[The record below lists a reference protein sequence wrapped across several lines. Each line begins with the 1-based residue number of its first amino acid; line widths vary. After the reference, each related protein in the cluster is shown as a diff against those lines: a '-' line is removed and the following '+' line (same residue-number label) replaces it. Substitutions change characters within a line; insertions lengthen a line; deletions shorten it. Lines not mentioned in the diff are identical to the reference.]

1 MKIKKL
7 RVNYF
12 KAYTLSIIS
21 TVFKPSS
28 ALTVILFLPLRTSI
42 TFSKE
47 KLEMC
52 LAQTSHLYVFIC
64 SAQLLITKST
74 ALNSALI
81 SKTFKAILFLKS
93 LSCFMWYNEFTI
105 NSPIVFSFLLTH
117 ASYLVILF
125 LFLLQHV

>member
-1 MKIKKL
+1 MKIIKL
-7 RVNYF
+7 RDNYF
-12 KAYTLSIIS
+12 KAYTRSIIS

-28 ALTVILFLPLRTSI
+28 ALTVILFLPFKTSI

-93 LSCFMWYNEFTI
+93 LSCFMTYNEFTI
-105 NSPIVFSFLLTH
+105 NSPIVFSFLLIH